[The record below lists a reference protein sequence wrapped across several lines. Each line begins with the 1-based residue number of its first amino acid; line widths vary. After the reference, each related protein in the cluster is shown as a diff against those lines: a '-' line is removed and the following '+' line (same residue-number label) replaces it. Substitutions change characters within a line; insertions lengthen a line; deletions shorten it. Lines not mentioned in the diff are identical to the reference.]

1 MIFGKVEFAPPIR
14 LIMTIFDI
22 SFTTAYYKQ
31 AGNTTD
37 FS

>member
-1 MIFGKVEFAPPIR
+1 MVFGKVEFAPPIR
-14 LIMTIFDI
+14 LIMAAFDF
-22 SFTTAYYKQ
+22 SFNTAYHKQ